1 MMPATITP
9 EQARAALDH
18 KGVSIA
24 EFSRK
29 HGLNKNLVSDLLNGR
44 IKGRRGGTS
53 RRRVTRYQRRRD
65 WTVMASALREQQKM
79 ESQVLKTRR
88 EVVSAIICT
97 FDGGRECAAARI
109 GLPLKKFDNHAYENN
124 NCRPL
129 TDAQIFQLE
138 QVTGT
143 QHLPNY
149 VAAMY
154 GGMFVP
160 VVHPENLDNVEM
172 YARAIQSSAKHGTVD
187 QAIAQALEDG
197 VITDIEA
204 ELIQSAHV
212 LHMAARTAE
221 VYAAIDL
228 YRAKSGKAK

>member
-1 MMPATITP
+1 MKT
-9 EQARAALDH
+9 Q
-18 KGVSIA
+18 
-24 EFSRK
+24 
-29 HGLNKNLVSDLLNGR
+29 LLR
-44 IKGRRGGTS
+44 
-53 RRRVTRYQRRRD
+53 
-65 WTVMASALREQQKM
+65 
-79 ESQVLKTRR
+79 TRR

-97 FDGGRECAAARI
+97 FEGGRECAAARI

-138 QVTGT
+138 RATGT

-160 VVHPENLDNVEM
+160 VIHPENLDNVEM
-172 YARAIQSSAKHGTVD
+172 YSRSIQSSIKRGTVD

-197 VITDIEA
+197 VITDDEA
-204 ELIQSAHV
+204 ELIQNAHT